1 MTTRN
6 KILLTIFLA
15 VLAVW
20 VFGCGGQQDSPAP
33 NTVVFAPK
41 PVVTT
46 AYLEDLYKTDNETF
60 FRNRLPASPA
70 ISVDEIDPKNMAT
83 TMCDDP
89 VTTCDVKFNLKYV
102 AARRVADFTM
112 LHEMCH
118 IKVWNKEMN
127 LGQQVEHGK
136 LWRSC
141 MLELDAAGAFRE
153 IIIDNYSEG
162 M

>member
-1 MTTRN
+1 MKTRN

-20 VFGCGGQQDSPAP
+20 LFGCAQEHTSPVSATTILET
-33 NTVVFAPK
+33 NR
-41 PVVTT
+41 VTT
-46 AYLEDLYKTDNETF
+46 KYLETVYAAYNEEFFQNKLSPSTTIDLLEEKDM
-60 FRNRLPASPA
+60 ASTLCENGVCN
-70 ISVDEIDPKNMAT
+70 I
-83 TMCDDP
+83 
-89 VTTCDVKFNLKYV
+89 KFNLRYV
-102 AARRVADFTM
+102 AARRTAAIVM

-118 IKVWNKEMN
+118 IKVWNKEMDIF
-127 LGQQVEHGK
+127 GQQVEHGK

-153 IIIDNYSEG
+153 LIIDNYSEG